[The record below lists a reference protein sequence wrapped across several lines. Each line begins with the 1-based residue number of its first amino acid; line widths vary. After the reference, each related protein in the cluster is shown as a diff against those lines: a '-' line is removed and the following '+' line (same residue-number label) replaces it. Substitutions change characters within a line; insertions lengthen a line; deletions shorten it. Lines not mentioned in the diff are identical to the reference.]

1 MIDKSKAFEALR
13 ADFADNPLVSE
24 RTIEEVLENLM
35 LLTNDDT
42 DEEKFLEYAT
52 SILKTSEGN
61 ARKVAAETAKKI
73 KAEKKPA
80 PQKKVETDEPDKEEE
95 DDAPAWAKKVLEELG
110 TVKQKL
116 ADDDKR
122 KTAEQI
128 KVTAYEK
135 AKSLYP
141 ENVIDVAADGFDF
154 GQEGAESIFI
164 EKVNRTA
171 SKIGVVPQKGE
182 PKEQKPDFSKLR
194 AEIERNDELLK

>member
-80 PQKKVETDEPDKEEE
+80 LKKQVDTDEPDKEEE
-95 DDAPAWAKKVLEELG
+95 DDAPAWVKKVLEELG

-128 KVTAYEK
+128 KVAAYEK

-154 GQEGAESIFI
+154 GQEGAEGIFI

-194 AEIERNDELLK
+194 GEIERNDELLK